1 MADLQTAQP
10 GRAGL
15 DSTLALLRRDIP
27 GKVPGLL
34 VVLVLLLAGFG
45 IAVPGFLS
53 AGTFQSMMF
62 QLPQLGL
69 LAMAMAVPMISGGL
83 NLAIIATANACGLV
97 MVVVMRALIPAA
109 ASGSVLAVGIVA
121 ALAAGLAVG
130 VAIGGITGLLIARTG
145 VHPILITL
153 GVQSMVEGT
162 SILLTRGKVVAGM
175 QPSYGAF
182 GNSLV
187 LGVPVTF
194 LGLVAVAVV
203 VGIILKRTPFGIALA
218 MTGSNPEATRYSS
231 IDIRRVLVKVYAL
244 SGVLCFLAACLMLA
258 RFNSAS
264 AAYAKS
270 YLLVT
275 VLAAVLGGV
284 DPFGGFGKIG
294 GIMLA
299 LAVLQVISSGCNLLG
314 FSDYL
319 TLGIWGLTL
328 IAVMVIQSVARRRA
342 AIGR

>member
-1 MADLQTAQP
+1 MADLNTTVA
-10 GRAGL
+10 GRHGL
-15 DSTLALLRRDIP
+15 DAFMGQLRRDIP
-27 GKVPGLL
+27 AKVPGLL
-34 VVLVLLLAGFG
+34 VVLVVLLVGLSL
-45 IAVPGFLS
+45 AVPGFLS
-53 AGTFQSMMF
+53 VGTFQSMMF

-69 LAMAMAVPMISGGL
+69 LAMAMALPMISGGL

-97 MVVVMRALIPAA
+97 MVVVMRTLVPAA
-109 ASGSVLAVGIVA
+109 ASGSTVAFGILTG
-121 ALAAGLAVG
+121 LAAGLAVG
-130 VAIGGITGLLIARTG
+130 MAIGGIIGLLITRTR

-162 SILLTRGKVVAGM
+162 SVLLTRGKVVSGL
-175 QPSYGAF
+175 PPIYGLT
-182 GNSLV
+182 GNSAV
-187 LGVPVTF
+187 FDIPVTF
-194 LGLVAVAVV
+194 IALALAAIVIGVM
-203 VGIILKRTPFGIALA
+203 LKRTGFGISLA

-231 IDIRRVLVKVYAL
+231 IDINRVLVKVYTL

-258 RFNSAS
+258 RYNSAS
-264 AAYAKS
+264 ASYAKS

-284 DPFGGFGKIG
+284 DPFGGFGKVG

-299 LAVLQVISSGCNLLG
+299 LGVLQVISSGCNLMG

-328 IAVMVIQSVARRRA
+328 IIVMGVQSIVRR
-342 AIGR
+342 

>member
-1 MADLQTAQP
+1 MADLNTTVA
-10 GRAGL
+10 GRHGL
-15 DSTLALLRRDIP
+15 DAFMGQLRRDIP
-27 GKVPGLL
+27 AKVPGLL
-34 VVLVLLLAGFG
+34 VVLVVLLVGLSL
-45 IAVPGFLS
+45 AVPGFLS
-53 AGTFQSMMF
+53 VGTFQSMMF

-69 LAMAMAVPMISGGL
+69 LAMAMALPMISGGL

-97 MVVVMRALIPAA
+97 MVVVMRTLVPAA
-109 ASGSVLAVGIVA
+109 ASGSTVAFGILTG
-121 ALAAGLAVG
+121 LAAGLAVG
-130 VAIGGITGLLIARTG
+130 MAIGGIIGLLITRTG

-162 SILLTRGKVVAGM
+162 SVLLTRGKVVSGL
-175 QPSYGAF
+175 PPIYGLA
-182 GNSLV
+182 GNSAV
-187 LGVPVTF
+187 FDIPVTF
-194 LGLVAVAVV
+194 IALALAAIVIGVM
-203 VGIILKRTPFGIALA
+203 LKRTGFGISLA

-231 IDIRRVLVKVYAL
+231 IDINRVLVKVYTL

-258 RFNSAS
+258 RYNSAS
-264 AAYAKS
+264 ASYAKS

-284 DPFGGFGKIG
+284 DPFGGFGKVG

-299 LAVLQVISSGCNLLG
+299 LGVLQVISSGCNLMG

-328 IAVMVIQSVARRRA
+328 IIVMGVQSIVRR
-342 AIGR
+342 